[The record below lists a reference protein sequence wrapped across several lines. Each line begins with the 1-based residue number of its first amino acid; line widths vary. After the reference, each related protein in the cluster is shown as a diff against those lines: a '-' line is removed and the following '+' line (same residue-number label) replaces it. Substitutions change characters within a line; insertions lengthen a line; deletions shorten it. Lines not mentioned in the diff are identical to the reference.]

1 MKLTKHKLSK
11 LQKINNQS
19 RRKYKKLK
27 KNVPY
32 KTRKNKLFNLRIKT
46 LKKNISPKNR
56 VKVFE
61 SKKKLVRFLKKQ
73 KLV

>member
-1 MKLTKHKLSK
+1 MKLTKHKLLK
-11 LQKINNQS
+11 LQKMNNQS
-19 RRKYKKLK
+19 RRKYKTIK

-32 KTRKNKLFNLRIKT
+32 RTRKNKLFNLRTRT
-46 LKKNISPKNR
+46 LRKNFPPKSK

-61 SKKKLVRFLKKQ
+61 SKKRLLRFLKKQ